1 MVSAVLQTSFLGDM
15 ILTTPLLE
23 RLAERG
29 RVVVVATP
37 ANAALLVNH
46 RAVSD
51 VIVFDKRGVD
61 RGIGGVRRVANRLSA
76 LNADVAYLAQGSVR
90 TAALAWLA
98 RIPTR
103 VGFVTSPGRVLC
115 TVQVPFRR
123 ELHHAARLWQLA
135 SRADDATVP
144 LTLRPTLY
152 PSEADFAR
160 VDALLADHGV
170 DQPVDQ
176 GVRVVES
183 DPADRGVRDQGVR
196 VVEKHDQGVSV
207 VAKHAV
213 RLDTPLIALAP
224 GSVWATKRWP
234 SYAALAADIARD
246 PLLRSHRLV
255 VLGAAGDAP
264 LATAIADELRAVNAP
279 PPIDLTGKLSL
290 LGSAA
295 LLARA
300 KALVTNDSAPL
311 HLASAM
317 NTPTVA
323 LFGPTVPGFGFGPLA
338 DQHSIVEREAL
349 ACRPCHAH
357 GPQQC
362 PLQHWHCMRE
372 ITSDVVSSRLRE
384 IIARTDR

>member
-37 ANAALLVNH
+37 ANAALLANH

-51 VIVFDKRGVD
+51 VIVFDKRAAD
-61 RGIGGVRRVANRLSA
+61 RGLGGVRRVASRLRA
-76 LNADVAYLAQGSVR
+76 MHADVAYLAQGSVR

-103 VGFVTSPGRVLC
+103 IGFATSPGRVLY
-115 TVQVPFRR
+115 TATVPFRR
-123 ELHHAARLWQLA
+123 DLHHAARLWQLA
-135 SRADDATVP
+135 SRSDDATMP
-144 LTLRPTLY
+144 LSLRPTLY
-152 PSEADFAR
+152 PSDADIAC
-160 VDALLADHGV
+160 VGTLLGEHGV
-170 DQPVDQ
+170 TLTDDF
-176 GVRVVES
+176 
-183 DPADRGVRDQGVR
+183 
-196 VVEKHDQGVSV
+196 
-207 VAKHAV
+207 
-213 RLDTPLIALAP
+213 IALAP

-234 SYAALAADIARD
+234 SYAALATEIARD
-246 PLLRSHRLV
+246 ARLHEHRLV
-255 VLGAAGDAP
+255 VLGGAGDAP
-264 LATAIADELRAVNAP
+264 LAAAIAEALRAANAP
-279 PPIDLTGKLSL
+279 PALDMTGKLSL

-300 KALVTNDSAPL
+300 TALVTNDSAPL

-323 LFGPTVPGFGFGPLA
+323 LFGPTIPAFGFGPLA
-338 DQHSIVEREAL
+338 ERTAIVERDGL

-357 GPQQC
+357 GPQEC
-362 PLQHWHCMRE
+362 PLKHWHCMRE
-372 ITSDVVSSRLRE
+372 ITPADVSSRLGDLVVP
-384 IIARTDR
+384 DRN

>member
-1 MVSAVLQTSFLGDM
+1 VVSAVLQTSFLGDM

-51 VIVFDKRGVD
+51 VIVFDKRGAD
-61 RGIGGVRRVANRLSA
+61 RGVGGVRRVANRLRA
-76 LNADVAYLAQGSVR
+76 MHADVAYLAQGSVR

-98 RIPTR
+98 RIPSR
-103 VGFVTSPGRVLC
+103 VGFVTSPGRVLY
-115 TVQVPFRR
+115 TAQVPFRR

-144 LTLRPTLY
+144 TMLRPTLY
-152 PSEADFAR
+152 PTDDDRAR
-160 VDALLADHGV
+160 VDVLLHEHGV
-170 DQPVDQ
+170 TLT
-176 GVRVVES
+176 E
-183 DPADRGVRDQGVR
+183 
-196 VVEKHDQGVSV
+196 EF
-207 VAKHAV
+207 
-213 RLDTPLIALAP
+213 IALAP

-234 SYAALAADIARD
+234 SFDALATEMADD
-246 PLLRSHRLV
+246 PILRSHRVV
-255 VLGAAGDAP
+255 VLGAASDAP
-264 LATAIADELRAVNAP
+264 LAAAIVNALRQVNAP
-279 PPIDLTGKLSL
+279 AAIDMTGTLSM

-323 LFGPTVPGFGFGPLA
+323 LFGPTIPAFGFGPLA
-338 DQHSIVEREAL
+338 QRNTIVERNGL
-349 ACRPCHAH
+349 PCRPCHAH

-372 ITSDVVSSRLRE
+372 ITADVVSSRLRE
-384 IIARTDR
+384 IIERPEQ

>member
-51 VIVFDKRGVD
+51 VIVFDKRGAD
-61 RGIGGVRRVANRLSA
+61 RGIGGVRRVANQLRA
-76 LNADVAYLAQGSVR
+76 MHVDIAYLAQGSVR
-90 TAALAWLA
+90 TAALAWWA
-98 RIPTR
+98 RIPVR
-103 VGFVTSPGRVLC
+103 IGFATSPGRVLY
-115 TVQVPFRR
+115 TAQVPFRR

-135 SRADDATVP
+135 SPASEASVP
-144 LTLRPTLY
+144 ASLRPTLY
-152 PSEADFAR
+152 PTADDQAR
-160 VDALLADHGV
+160 VTALLA
-170 DQPVDQ
+170 
-176 GVRVVES
+176 
-183 DPADRGVRDQGVR
+183 A
-196 VVEKHDQGVSV
+196 HDIS
-207 VAKHAV
+207 
-213 RLDTPLIALAP
+213 LTEDFIALAP

-234 SYAALAADIARD
+234 SFAALATALAGDS
-246 PLLRSHRLV
+246 LLRSHRLV

-264 LATAIADELRAVNAP
+264 LAAAIADALRAVNALP
-279 PPIDLTGKLSL
+279 PVDMTGKLSL

-323 LFGPTVPGFGFGPLA
+323 LFGPTVPAFGFGPLSR
-338 DQHSIVEREAL
+338 QHTIVEREGL

-357 GPQQC
+357 GPQLC

-372 ITSDVVSSRLRE
+372 ITATVVSSRLRE
-384 IIARTDR
+384 IFETTDQ